1 MAQRA
6 GCCIHLGRLAV
17 WIGMRPIALRSID
30 TRSNEHCMRRR
41 RPVGEAVR
49 FILAVAVLLGGIA
62 PAQARLTA
70 EDGLARDPDNARLL
84 YREAHLIRRE
94 GERPVERLVMY
105 RCPSGAA
112 FARKR
117 VDYRDSVLAPAFE
130 LVDARGY
137 REGLRR
143 EAGRVVLW
151 TGAKPGKPLKPSAS
165 ATPLVA
171 DAGFDEFL
179 RAHWA
184 SLAAGRPQPLA
195 FAVPAYGRSLALKVR
210 SSGVHAR
217 DGDRMKRFELRLDG
231 LLGAVAPT
239 IRVEYDV
246 IDKRLRR
253 FHGPTNIRD
262 HRGSQ
267 IKAEIDFPQP
277 PRMVDAQHWRAALDE
292 PLTRCALGEH

>member
-1 MAQRA
+1 MTQRA
-6 GCCIHLGRLAV
+6 ARCIRCDEPV
-17 WIGMRPIALRSID
+17 VSIGMRPIALRPID
-30 TRSNEHCMRRR
+30 QNFIEHGRPQRRS
-41 RPVGEAVR
+41 VSEALAIV
-49 FILAVAVLLGGIA
+49 LAVIALVGGIC

-94 GERPVERLVMY
+94 GERPVERLVLY

-117 VDYRDSVLAPAFE
+117 VDYRDSALAPAFE

-143 EAGRVVLW
+143 EGGRVVLW
-151 TGAKPGKPLKPSAS
+151 TGSQPGKPLKPSAS

-179 RAHWA
+179 RVHWA

-210 SSGVHAR
+210 SSGIHAR

-231 LLGAVAPT
+231 LLGKVAPA
-239 IRVEYDV
+239 IRVEYD
-246 IDKRLRR
+246 IRDKRLRR
-253 FHGPTNIRD
+253 FNGPTNIRD
-262 HRGSQ
+262 NRGDQ

-277 PRMVDAQHWRAALDE
+277 PRTVDAQRWQAALDE
-292 PLTRCALGEH
+292 PLTRCALGD